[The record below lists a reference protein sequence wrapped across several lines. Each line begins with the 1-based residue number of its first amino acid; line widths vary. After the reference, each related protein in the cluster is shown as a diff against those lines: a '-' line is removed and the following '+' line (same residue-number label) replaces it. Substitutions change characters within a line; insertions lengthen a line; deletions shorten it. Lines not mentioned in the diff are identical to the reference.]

1 LPLLLRGIFATALL
15 VCDGRAQT
23 LLARSA
29 AAAGSA
35 APRPYPDSGTA
46 TRDAAV
52 AQRRA
57 ACA

>member
-1 LPLLLRGIFATALL
+1 MAAPLLAR
-15 VCDGRAQT
+15 
-23 LLARSA
+23 ARSA

-46 TRDAAV
+46 TRDAVV